1 MRFLSTAQEIAGSS
15 YYRSRPYATLQ
26 FLYSRWEFARRR
38 AEDPQTLLRIAGVD
52 PITSLDGFAKWA
64 YTLESIVNDVRRYE
78 GQGNV
83 NMPEGQ
89 FLFAATRALRPEVV
103 IETGVAAGV
112 SSCFLI
118 AALIENGSGTLYS
131 VDLPTNGNS
140 QLGCP
145 DAARYDW
152 PQKGVG
158 WAIPKEM
165 RTRIGDRHILIL
177 DDVRNALPRIL
188 SRVPH
193 VDLFFHDDLH
203 LPEHM
208 LWEYEA
214 VWPRLRQGG
223 ILASHDVNMGWIQFC
238 RNHNLPRKRLVNLN
252 RLCAVRKL

>member
-1 MRFLSTAQEIAGSS
+1 VRFLSTAQEIAGSS
-15 YYRSRPYATLQ
+15 YYRSRPLATLQ
-26 FLYSRWEFARRR
+26 FLYSRWEFARKRT
-38 AEDPQTLLRIAGVD
+38 EDPQTLLRMAGLD
-52 PITSLDGFAKWA
+52 PMPSLDGFGGWA
-64 YTLESIVNDVRRYE
+64 PILHTVVQEASRYE
-78 GQGNV
+78 GQGNL
-83 NMPEGQ
+83 NMPEGE

-131 VDLPTNGNS
+131 VDLPTDGNG
-140 QLGCP
+140 QLGCA

-158 WAIPKEM
+158 WAIPAEM

-188 SRVPH
+188 SSVPH

-208 LWEYEA
+208 LWEYESI
-214 VWPRLRQGG
+214 WPRLRPGG

-238 RNHNLPRKRLVNLN
+238 RNHNLPSQRLVNLN
-252 RLCAVRKL
+252 RLCAVRKP